1 MNNKNSTNQAYQWF
15 NQNIGRLISAKISLL
30 VVIVFVFVTTG
41 INAAYANINQSSNI
55 EQQKNISM
63 TFYQTDIAII
73 LQALADSQQMNLVMS
88 DDLSIKQTIKLNNV
102 DWHKALKII
111 LDSAN
116 LQAEIDDNILFVSKA
131 IDPEVL
137 LYKQQLEQKEKELKQ
152 PLNLISIAVNHA
164 DPTTL
169 IETIQQQGLLSQ
181 RGKVA
186 LDKRTNSLIIT
197 DLPKQFTHIERLVKT
212 LDKPMPQVHISAHIV
227 TMSDESMAELG
238 IKWGYSGKS
247 SQLLDKFDI
256 GLGTRYPTTTAGFN
270 LAKLSGSLLN
280 LELSA
285 LESENQL
292 EIIASPNL
300 LAANQNMASIKQ
312 GTEIPYEV
320 ASGGNGA
327 TSIEFKPAVLGLE
340 VTPKI
345 LSDNQMIL
353 DLHITQNT
361 AGRSIKRSDGGEAL
375 AIDTQEIKTQ
385 VQIKNGETVV
395 LGGIFQQVTTN
406 GQRNV
411 PSVGNVPIIGNLF
424 KHNSKKQQKR
434 ELVIFITPQLV
445 E

>member
-1 MNNKNSTNQAYQWF
+1 MNNKNRTNQTYQWF
-15 NQNIGRLISAKISLL
+15 KQYISKLINAKISLL
-30 VVIVFVFVTTG
+30 GFIVFIFVTIG
-41 INAAYANINQSSNI
+41 LNAAYANINQSSNVK
-55 EQQKNISM
+55 QQKNISM

-88 DDLSIKQTIKLNNV
+88 DDLPMKQTIKLNNV
-102 DWHKALKII
+102 NWHKALKII

-116 LQAEIDDNILFVSKA
+116 LQAEIDDNILFISKA
-131 IDPEVL
+131 IDPEIL
-137 LYKQQLEQKEKELKQ
+137 LQKQQLEQKGKELKQ
-152 PLNLISIAVNHA
+152 PLNSVSIAINHA

-169 IETIQQQGLLSQ
+169 VEMIQQQGVLSE
-181 RGKVA
+181 RGRVS
-186 LDKRTNSLIIT
+186 LDKRTNSLIIS
-197 DLPKQFTHIERLVKT
+197 DLAKQFTHIEKLVKT
-212 LDKPMPQVHISAHIV
+212 LDKPIPQVHISAHIV
-227 TMSDESMAELG
+227 TMSDESMSELG

-247 SQLLDKFDI
+247 SQFLDKFNI
-256 GLGTRYPTTTAGFN
+256 GLGASHPTSTLGFN
-270 LAKLSGSLLN
+270 LAKLSGNLLN

-300 LAANQNMASIKQ
+300 LTANQNMASIKQ

-320 ASGGNGA
+320 SSGSNGV

-345 LSDNQMIL
+345 LSDDRMIL

-406 GQRNV
+406 GQRKF

>member
-1 MNNKNSTNQAYQWF
+1 MNNNNTKKQ
-15 NQNIGRLISAKISLL
+15 RLNHYISRVTQAKINLAN
-30 VVIVFVFVTTG
+30 VIISIFFIIG
-41 INAAYANINQSSNI
+41 INASHANIDQSVNA
-55 EQQKNISM
+55 EQKNNISM

-88 DDLSIKQTIKLNNV
+88 EDVAIKQTIKLNNV
-102 DWHKALKII
+102 DWHKALKIV

-131 IDPEVL
+131 PDPDIL
-137 LYKQQLEQKEKELKQ
+137 MQKQQLAQKEQELNQ
-152 PLNLISIAVNHA
+152 PLNSLSIAINHA

-169 IETIQQQGLLSQ
+169 IETIQQQGLLSE
-181 RGKVA
+181 RGKVTH
-186 LDKRTNSLIIT
+186 DKRTNSLIVT
-197 DLPKQFTHIERLVKT
+197 DLTKQFNQIEKLIKT

-227 TMSDESMAELG
+227 TMSDESMSALG
-238 IKWGYSGKS
+238 IKWGYTGKS
-247 SQLLDKFDI
+247 SQLFDKFEV
-256 GLGTRYPTTTAGFN
+256 GLGVAHPTTSVGFN

-300 LAANQNMASIKQ
+300 LTANQNMASIKQ

-320 ASGGNGA
+320 SSGSNGA

-345 LSDNQMIL
+345 VSDDRMIL
-353 DLHITQNT
+353 DLYITQNT

-395 LGGIFQQVTTN
+395 LGGIFQQVNTN
-406 GQRNV
+406 NNRKV
-411 PSVGNVPIIGNLF
+411 PGAGDMPVIGNLF

>member
-1 MNNKNSTNQAYQWF
+1 MA
-15 NQNIGRLISAKISLL
+15 
-30 VVIVFVFVTTG
+30 VTIG
-41 INAAYANINQSSNI
+41 INTVHANLNQPVNVD
-55 EQQKNISM
+55 QQKNISM

-73 LQALADSQQMNLVMS
+73 LQALADNKQMNLIMS
-88 DDLSIKQTIKLNNV
+88 EDLPMKQTIKLNNIN
-102 DWHKALKII
+102 WHKALKII

-131 IDPEVL
+131 IDPEFL
-137 LYKQQLEQKEKELKQ
+137 MQKKQLQQKEKELKQ
-152 PLNLISIAVNHA
+152 PLNSLSIAVNHA

-169 IETIQQQGLLSQ
+169 IETIQQQELLSE

-186 LDKRTNSLIIT
+186 FDKRTNSLIIT
-197 DLPKQFTHIERLVKT
+197 DLAKQFTNIEKLIKT

-227 TMSDESMAELG
+227 TMSDESMSEMG

-247 SQLLDKFDI
+247 SQLLDKFNV
-256 GLGTRYPTTTAGFN
+256 GLGTSHPTATVGFN

-300 LAANQNMASIKQ
+300 LTSNQNMASIKQ

-320 ASGGNGA
+320 SSSNNGA

-345 LSDNQMIL
+345 LSNDRMIL
-353 DLHITQNT
+353 DLYITQNT

-395 LGGIFQQVTTN
+395 LGGIFQEVNTH
-406 GQRNV
+406 GRRKFPGADDMPV
-411 PSVGNVPIIGNLF
+411 IGNLF
-424 KHNSKKQQKR
+424 KYNSKRQQKR
-434 ELVIFITPQLV
+434 KLVIFITPQLV

>member
-1 MNNKNSTNQAYQWF
+1 MNNHTKKQ
-15 NQNIGRLISAKISLL
+15 RLNNYISLVTQAKINLAITIIFIFFIIGIKASYADQSL
-30 VVIVFVFVTTG
+30 
-41 INAAYANINQSSNI
+41 NS
-55 EQQKNISM
+55 EQQKNVSM

-73 LQALADSQQMNLVMS
+73 LQALADSKQMNLVITE
-88 DDLSIKQTIKLNNV
+88 DLPIKQSIKLNNV
-102 DWHKALKII
+102 DWHKALKIV

-116 LQAEIDDNILFVSKA
+116 LYADIDDNILFVSKQP
-131 IDPEVL
+131 DPDIL
-137 LYKQQLEQKEKELKQ
+137 LQKKQLEQKEQEFSQ
-152 PLNLISIAVNHA
+152 PLNSLSIAINHA

-169 IETIQQQGLLSQ
+169 IETIQQQGLLSE
-181 RGKVA
+181 RGKVT

-197 DLPKQFTHIERLVKT
+197 DLAKQFTHIKKLVKT
-212 LDKPMPQVHISAHIV
+212 LDKPIPQVHISAHIV
-227 TMSDESMAELG
+227 TMSDESMSQLG
-238 IKWGYSGKS
+238 IKWGYTGKS
-247 SQLLDKFDI
+247 SQLLDKFDV
-256 GLGTRYPTTTAGFN
+256 GLGVAHPTTTVGFN

-300 LAANQNMASIKQ
+300 LTSNQNMASIKQ

-320 ASGGNGA
+320 SSGSNGA
-327 TSIEFKPAVLGLE
+327 TSVEFKSAVLGLE

-345 LSDNQMIL
+345 LPDDRILL
-353 DLHITQNT
+353 DLYITQNT

-385 VQIKNGETVV
+385 VQIKNEETLV
-395 LGGIFQQVTTN
+395 LGGIFQQVNTN
-406 GQRNV
+406 NKRQV
-411 PSVGNVPIIGNLF
+411 PSAASMPVIGNLF